1 MDKAKPVREI
11 IEETLSARLR
21 ELIDDA
27 FVHQTRVFKKERY
40 ILEQC
45 HKLYRIRDC
54 YAIPTEYKTGWLKLK
69 QAQGFLKLL
78 KGNDE
83 YDV

>member
-1 MDKAKPVREI
+1 MEEAKPVQQI

-21 ELIDDA
+21 ELIDNA
-27 FVHQTRVFKKERY
+27 VVKQTQIFKQERY
-40 ILEQC
+40 MLEQC
-45 HKLYRIRDC
+45 HKLYRVKDC
-54 YAIPTEYKTGWLKLK
+54 YANPTEYKTGWLKLK

-83 YDV
+83 YDL